1 MKLIGVTGGVGAG
14 KSEILSFLE
23 KNYQAETVGLDDV
36 ARSLQEKGGT
46 CYEGMIALCG
56 KDIVKED
63 GSLDRPAIAAKMY
76 TDKELIKKINALVHP
91 AVRLEL
97 KKIIEEK
104 RKMECPLL
112 VVEAALL
119 IEEGYDEICDELWY
133 IYADENVRRS
143 RLKAARHYSDEKI
156 TSILKSQLSDKEFRV
171 HATVVIDNS
180 GNFEETAGQIKKIM
194 K

>member
-23 KNYQAETVGLDDV
+23 KNYQAKTVGLDDV
-36 ARSLQEKGGT
+36 ARTLQEKGGA

-104 RKMECPLL
+104 RKMGCPLL

-143 RLKAARHYSDEKI
+143 RLKAARHYSEEKI
-156 TSILKSQLSDKEFRV
+156 TSILKSQLSDKEFRA

-180 GNFEETAGQIKKIM
+180 GSFEETAGQIKKIV

>member
-36 ARSLQEKGGT
+36 ARTLQEKGGA

-104 RKMECPLL
+104 RKMGCPL
-112 VVEAALL
+112 
-119 IEEGYDEICDELWY
+119 
-133 IYADENVRRS
+133 
-143 RLKAARHYSDEKI
+143 
-156 TSILKSQLSDKEFRV
+156 
-171 HATVVIDNS
+171 
-180 GNFEETAGQIKKIM
+180 
-194 K
+194 